1 MTSGIGRIRRMRS
14 LAGAVQAHLRLPLLR
29 IGLRKGL
36 FEELRTPRSASELA
50 ERLELA
56 PDLVASWLRAV
67 QAHRLVRRKEGK
79 YQISGFVRWL
89 LDAEEAPAIRALLDH
104 TALTYAPRLDEI
116 SELMEG
122 GERPEFGASEEALRT
137 AAVSRLLERQAIASL
152 ARVPGV
158 RAARRVIDIGCGQ
171 GTYLAGVLTH
181 YRDAHGLGIELDPS
195 VAEEARRTLRE
206 AQVSR
211 RGEIRVGDFMTLDL
225 AEGSYDLALLNNLIY
240 YFSREQR
247 RALFERVSGCLAGH
261 GVFALQ
267 TPIAAAG
274 RVTRAL
280 GADQS
285 TAIFDLVLRAH
296 RNLHGL
302 PDPEEVFSDLREA
315 GFEEMGEISIGPG
328 GSLRYLWARTGS
340 PHLRRSG
347 DVPS

>member
-1 MTSGIGRIRRMRS
+1 MTSRIDRVRRLRS
-14 LAGAVQAHLRLPLLR
+14 LAGVVQGHLRLPLLR
-29 IGLRKGL
+29 TGLRTGL
-36 FEELRTPRSASELA
+36 FEELREPRDASELT

-56 PDLVASWLRAV
+56 PDLVESWLRAV
-67 QAHRLVRRKEGK
+67 EAHRLIRCREGK

-104 TALTYAPRLDEI
+104 TALTYAPRLDEVP
-116 SELMEG
+116 ELMEG
-122 GERPEFGASEEALRT
+122 GERPEFGSPEEALRT
-137 AAVSRLLERQAIASL
+137 AAVARMMERQAIAAL

-158 RAARRVIDIGCGQ
+158 RAARRVLDIGCGQ

-181 YRDAHGLGIELDPS
+181 YRDAHGLGIELDPA

-261 GVFALQ
+261 GVFAIQ
-267 TPIAAAG
+267 TTIAADD

-280 GADQS
+280 GADRW
-285 TAIFDLVLRAH
+285 TATFDLVLRAH
-296 RNLHGL
+296 RNLYGL

-315 GFEEMGEISIGPG
+315 GFEEMGTISIGPG

-340 PHLRRSG
+340 P
-347 DVPS
+347 

>member
-1 MTSGIGRIRRMRS
+1 MRS

-67 QAHRLVRRKEGK
+67 QAHRLVRCKEGK
-79 YQISGFVRWL
+79 YQIGGFVRWL

-104 TALTYAPRLDEI
+104 TALTYAPRARRDLRAD
-116 SELMEG
+116 G
-122 GERPEFGASEEALRT
+122 GRRAPGVRSSGRGAPNRRRFA
-137 AAVSRLLERQAIASL
+137 LLERQAIASL

-261 GVFALQ
+261 GVFAIQ
-267 TPIAAAG
+267 TTIAAAD
-274 RVTRAL
+274 RITRAL
-280 GADQS
+280 GVDQS
-285 TAIFDLVLRAH
+285 TATFDLVLRAH

-328 GSLRYLWARTGS
+328 GSLRYLWARTAS
-340 PHLRRSG
+340 PHRRRSG
-347 DVPS
+347 DVAS